1 MKLAISI
8 SSPSTQALYH
18 GHQSLAT
25 FVSIFMVTIAYRHHA
40 LIPLS
45 PSLTNKSSKLLQARE
60 DPLGSPVIGDACD
73 FPLLA
78 TASDAYYHHLISCK

>member
-8 SSPSTQALYH
+8 SSPSTQTLYH

-40 LIPLS
+40 FNSIVAII
-45 PSLTNKSSKLLQARE
+45 NQQILQ
-60 DPLGSPVIGDACD
+60 I
-73 FPLLA
+73 
-78 TASDAYYHHLISCK
+78 TASPWRPSWIARDRRCLWFSSTSDG